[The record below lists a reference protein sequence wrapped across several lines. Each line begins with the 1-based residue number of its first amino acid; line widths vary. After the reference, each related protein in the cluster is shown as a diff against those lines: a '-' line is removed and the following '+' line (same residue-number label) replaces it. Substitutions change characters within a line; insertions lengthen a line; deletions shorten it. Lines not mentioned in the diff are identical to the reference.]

1 MLKIGRY
8 PEVGGTTKKATWL
21 LTTVLPKRFGAPG
34 ALGTSLLYHEDQFG
48 WFRFAFRCYCLKT
61 RPRPVFEIIRRLL
74 VSSSIGFSACFDQ
87 SLYHS
92 SMFNMA

>member
-34 ALGTSLLYHEDQFG
+34 ALGTSLLKEQFG
-48 WFRFAFRCYCLKT
+48 LVCFKMQLFQDQAK
-61 RPRPVFEIIRRLL
+61 IIRKLL
-74 VSSSIGFSACFDQ
+74 V
-87 SLYHS
+87 
-92 SMFNMA
+92 